1 MAIKVE
7 HQSSIEVKDLESQ
20 VQAAIECL
28 PIEHL
33 RGFSRIRFVDRI
45 EDSRLPQDLL
55 KGLPALYRPKQ
66 PGHASAFGD
75 VALMVLQPQDL
86 NWFKRLAAKAQLK
99 ALIAQ
104 SVMSLVAQH
113 YLVTVSSKKK
123 KGPEIERAVREY
135 VERYFKVWRGRQ
147 SGWRA
152 RLFRPLVPYLE
163 KWQKSARKYQL
174 EQARKKAGK

>member
-7 HQSSIEVKDLESQ
+7 VLSTIPVRNLESL
-20 VQAAIECL
+20 VQGAVECL
-28 PIEHL
+28 PVEHL
-33 RGFSRIRFVDRI
+33 RGFARIRFVDRI
-45 EDSRLPQDLL
+45 DDSRLSKDLL
-55 KGLPALYRPKQ
+55 ENLPALYRPKQ
-66 PGHASAFGD
+66 PGMASAFGD
-75 VALMVLQPQDL
+75 VALAVLQPQDV
-86 NWFKRLAAKAQLK
+86 NWFKRWMSRSQAKALVT
-99 ALIAQ
+99 Q

-113 YLVTVSSKKK
+113 YLVTVSSKRK

-135 VERYFKVWRGRQ
+135 VEKYFKVWRDRQ

-174 EQARKKAGK
+174 EQARKKAAK

>member
-7 HQSSIEVKDLESQ
+7 HQSSIEVKDLEAH
-20 VQAAIECL
+20 VQAAIECV
-28 PIEHL
+28 PVEHL
-33 RGFSRIRFVDRI
+33 RGFSKIRFVDRI

-66 PGHASAFGD
+66 PGAASAFGD
-75 VALMVLQPQDL
+75 IALLVLQPQNL
-86 NWFKRLAAKAQLK
+86 NWIKRLAAKAQLK
-99 ALIAQ
+99 ALITQ

-135 VERYFKVWRGRQ
+135 VERYFKVWRDRQ

-174 EQARKKAGK
+174 EQARKKAAK